1 MADVLAERCAD
12 FADLA
17 IDLMRSAME
26 SQSNAV
32 KLAEV
37 VTLVGRMRAI
47 VALPTNG
54 IDNAAF
60 LQWHST
66 ASASLETIELAAGRG
81 DARAVWAAFTDPRTG
96 MAGLGQG
103 CAGYPRW

>member
-1 MADVLAERCAD
+1 MTDVLAERCSD

-17 IDLMRSAME
+17 VDLMRASME

-37 VTLVGRMRAI
+37 VALVGRMRSI
-47 VALPTNG
+47 VALPTDG

-60 LQWHST
+60 LQWNST
-66 ASASLETIELAAGRG
+66 AGDTLDAMEQGAARG

>member
-1 MADVLAERCAD
+1 MTDVLAERCAA

-17 IDLMRSAME
+17 MNLMRSSME
-26 SQSNAV
+26 SQSNPV

-37 VTLVGRMRAI
+37 AGLVGSMRAI
-47 VALPTNG
+47 VSLPTDG
-54 IDNAAF
+54 IENAAF
-60 LQWHST
+60 LQWNST
-66 ASASLETIELAAGRG
+66 AGDTLDAIEQSASRG

>member
-1 MADVLAERCAD
+1 MTDVLAERCSD

-17 IDLMRSAME
+17 IDLMRASME

-37 VTLVGRMRAI
+37 VGLIGKMRSI
-47 VALPTNG
+47 VSLPTDG
-54 IDNAAF
+54 IENATF
-60 LQWHST
+60 LQWNST
-66 ASASLETIELAAGRG
+66 APETLDAMEQAASRG
-81 DARAVWAAFTDPRTG
+81 DARAVWVAFTDPRTG